1 MQISLDYYR
10 ILGIPIQAEL
20 NLIEQA
26 YQDRI
31 LQLPHKGYSEYA
43 ITSRN
48 NLLQQAYDVLKDDE
62 SRLDY
67 ESSFFSPV
75 TEEEDVIEELDE
87 AEESLEISEEN
98 LDVVQDTFI
107 DIDEGLF
114 IGALIIL
121 LDLGE
126 YELVVSLSEPYLQDK
141 TSLSNFTDEEAEI
154 SQIGQD
160 LVLSVVLAYLE
171 LAREQWQEKQ
181 YESASNSLTE
191 SHKLLFQED
200 LFPNLRKEIKQ
211 DLGKLRPYQI
221 LELLTR
227 EDSDI
232 YGRQKGIKLLK
243 EMFNLRGGI
252 ESQITDESG
261 LGIDGFLRF
270 IQQIRVYLTPT
281 EQQVLFEEEAQRP
294 SPAAGYLA
302 SYAGIARGFTERKPE
317 FIIRAKNSLISLTIH
332 QDVYLEQSICA
343 LLLGQ
348 TAEAE
353 FSLSQSREKKVIDYI
368 QEMSQGAPDLLPG
381 LCVYTEKWLQT
392 EVFPQF
398 KNLTSQ
404 NPSLQE
410 YFANDRVQAYLE
422 TITNPLTTD
431 LQDHEVSSS
440 PELELPYHHQKSSNQ
455 SYSFTE
461 FNQLK
466 NQTDYE
472 EQIIN
477 ENYSQPVTEQINVN
491 SEEIEN
497 ENLNL
502 LVTDEDEEDNEELI
516 GLNDFLEAEIEEE
529 SIKQDSSHGVI
540 TENPS
545 TKKDDNEV
553 SKTKITPLK
562 TKTKTS
568 SGNNNNL
575 IIWSL
580 FGFLFLI
587 AIAFGASK
595 LLLSPEF
602 SKNKLQISLSQP
614 LIELPPTNEE
624 ILDPNMGKL
633 DQTTA
638 IEIVNQWLN
647 AKAIAT
653 GPEYN
658 SDELTKILTEPQLSR
673 WVVNSRDLR
682 NKNAYKRYE
691 HQVNVES
698 VKIDPKNVN
707 QGIITAKIGEKAQ
720 YYGNGALIPSLSYQ
734 EELLVKYE
742 LVKNGDRW
750 LIKNIKVIK

>member
-1 MQISLDYYR
+1 VQISLDYYR
-10 ILGIPIQAEL
+10 ILGIPIQADS

-48 NLLQQAYDVLKDDE
+48 NLLQQGYNVLKDDE
-62 SRLDY
+62 SRLEY
-67 ESSFFSPV
+67 ESSFFSSV
-75 TEEEDVIEELDE
+75 TDDEDTIEELE
-87 AEESLEISEEN
+87 EIEESLEISEEN

-107 DIDEGLF
+107 DIDESLF
-114 IGALIIL
+114 IGALITL

-141 TSLSNFTDEEAEI
+141 TSLNNFTDQEAEI
-154 SQIGQD
+154 SQITQD

-232 YGRQKGIKLLK
+232 YARQKGIKLLK

-261 LGIDGFLRF
+261 LNIDGFLRF
-270 IQQIRVYLTPT
+270 IQQIRVYLTPE

-368 QEMSQGAPDLLPG
+368 QEMSQGSPDLLPG

-398 KNLTSQ
+398 KNLSSQ

-431 LQDHEVSSS
+431 LQDNQVSSS
-440 PELELPYHHQKSSNQ
+440 ELELPSHHQKNSNQ
-455 SYSFTE
+455 SYSFTQ
-461 FNQLK
+461 FNELK
-466 NQTDYE
+466 DQTDYE

-477 ENYSQPVTEQINVN
+477 ENYSQPVTEQININ
-491 SEEIEN
+491 SEELEKEDI
-497 ENLNL
+497 NL
-502 LVTDEDEEDNEELI
+502 LLADKYEENKEDLDLI

-529 SIKQDSSHGVI
+529 QIKDNYSDGFITENTSTKQDS
-540 TENPS
+540 P
-545 TKKDDNEV
+545 EV
-553 SKTKITPLK
+553 SSTKITPV
-562 TKTKTS
+562 KTKTS
-568 SGNNNNL
+568 LGNNNNL

-580 FGFLFLI
+580 FSFLFLI
-587 AIAFGASK
+587 ALAFGASK

-602 SKNKLQISLSQP
+602 SKNKLQISLSEP
-614 LIELPPTNEE
+614 LIELPPINEE
-624 ILDPNMGKL
+624 IVNLNKGKL

-638 IEIVNQWLN
+638 IEIINQWLK

-658 SDELTKILTEPQLSR
+658 SGELAKILTEPQLSR

-691 HQVNVES
+691 HQIKIES
-698 VKIDPKNVN
+698 AKVDPKDVS
-707 QGIITAKIGEKAQ
+707 QGIITANIGEKTQ
-720 YYGNGALIPSLSYQ
+720 YYKNGALIPSLSDQ
-734 EELLVKYE
+734 EDLLVRYE